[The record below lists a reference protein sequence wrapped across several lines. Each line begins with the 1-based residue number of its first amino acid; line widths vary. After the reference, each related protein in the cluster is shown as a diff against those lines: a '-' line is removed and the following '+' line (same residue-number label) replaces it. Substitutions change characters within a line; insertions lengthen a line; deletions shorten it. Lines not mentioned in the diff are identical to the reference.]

1 MSARS
6 PYLTDLSDDEWRIL
20 EPLVPDAK
28 PGGRPRAHKTR
39 ELLNAIFYVLRG
51 GCAWRLLPHDFFLPW
66 QTAYHYFRAWRM
78 DGTWEQIHAVLR
90 ERLRRLAGR
99 EPTPSAAIIDS
110 QTVKTTERGGP
121 RGYDGG
127 KKMSGRKRH
136 LLVDTSG
143 LVLNAVVH
151 PADVADR
158 DGARL
163 VLASSV
169 EEDRHPRLKHLWAD
183 AGYRGTGLR
192 EWITERLGL
201 SLEIV
206 QRRRRWV
213 WVPKDVEPDPL
224 PEGFEVIKRRWVAER
239 TFAWITRN
247 RRMSRDYEFLAQ
259 TTEALV
265 YVSMIRLM
273 LKRLAKGVA

>member
-1 MSARS
+1 MPARRA
-6 PYLTDLSDDEWRIL
+6 YATDLSDDEWRIL
-20 EPLVPDAK
+20 EPLVPKAK
-28 PGGRPRAHKTR
+28 PGGRPRTYETR

-51 GCAWRLLPHDFFLPW
+51 GCAWRLLPHDFLPW

-78 DGTWEQIHAVLR
+78 DGTWEQIHTSLR
-90 ERLRRLAGR
+90 ERLRHLVGR

-110 QTVKTTERGGP
+110 QTAKTTERGGP

-151 PADVADR
+151 AADVPDR

-163 VLASSV
+163 VLTPS
-169 EEDRHPRLKHLWAD
+169 EEGKLPRLKHLWAD
-183 AGYRGTGLR
+183 AGYRGVALR

-213 WVPKDVEPDPL
+213 WVPKDVEPEPL

-239 TFAWITRN
+239 TFAWITHN
-247 RRMSRDYEFLAQ
+247 RRMSRDYEFLPE
-259 TTEALV
+259 TTEVLV

-273 LKRLAKGVA
+273 LKRLAKGAV